1 MEVRE
6 VMTKAAAVIR
16 PLMTV
21 QDAAKKMKVLQTTLL
36 PVATDAGLIGM
47 LTARDIALRV
57 AAEGRDPGQTAV
69 EDVMSLGVLICFEDQ
84 QVEEALATMARMR
97 VSRLPVLNRK
107 RDLVGQFSV
116 EDVVLRA
123 ESCPAV
129 HAEPL

>member
-1 MEVRE
+1 
-6 VMTKAAAVIR
+6 
-16 PLMTV
+16 
-21 QDAAKKMKVLQTTLL
+21 
-36 PVATDAGLIGM
+36 
-47 LTARDIALRV
+47 
-57 AAEGRDPGQTAV
+57 
-69 EDVMSLGVLICFEDQ
+69 
-84 QVEEALATMARMR
+84 MARMR